1 MDERKLKLEMYFL
14 YRALIDTT
22 EQRLL
27 FPEVDERKLKLRKLF
42 LYRAFIDTTEQRLL
56 LPEGDERELKK
67 ESDYTGCL

>member
-27 FPEVDERKLKLRKLF
+27 LPEMDERKLKLKIYF
-42 LYRAFIDTTEQRLL
+42 
-56 LPEGDERELKK
+56 
-67 ESDYTGCL
+67 YTGRSLIPRNNGCCSQRWMSVNLN